1 MKYNV
6 TEVEFDF
13 DDDYVEESKL
23 TFDEEIAV
31 RDLALGVYEA
41 DDEDDLIEEVT
52 TASGWCIKSIDYE
65 VQLKCKLLH
74 SQMTSLTHSLSL
86 LTRKLNTLLTNQL
99 TIRTQR
105 Y

>member
-13 DDDYVEESKL
+13 DDWHERNWDNKL

-41 DDEDDLIEEVT
+41 DDDNDLLDEITAT
-52 TASGWCIKSIDYE
+52 TGYDVVNIYYE
-65 VQLKCKLLH
+65 VQLK
-74 SQMTSLTHSLSL
+74 
-86 LTRKLNTLLTNQL
+86 
-99 TIRTQR
+99 
-105 Y
+105 

>member
-13 DDDYVEESKL
+13 NDSLSEEYQL

-31 RDLALGVYEA
+31 RDMALGVWEA

-52 TASGWCIKSIDYE
+52 TASGWCIKNIDYE
-65 VQLKCKLLH
+65 VQLK
-74 SQMTSLTHSLSL
+74 
-86 LTRKLNTLLTNQL
+86 
-99 TIRTQR
+99 
-105 Y
+105 